1 MLPETNPPDPPIPPG
16 SRASKQ
22 VYLSLGSNR
31 GDRVANFQRAMEEL
45 GKAGVK
51 IQRVS
56 SYYKTEPVDF
66 GPQAWFLNCAVEA
79 STELMPMQLLKAVKS
94 VERALGRRPGISK
107 GPRPI
112 DIDILLYENVVVRTA
127 ALTIPHARMNERRF
141 VLVPL
146 RELAPAAR
154 HPVSRRTVTEMLQ
167 DSPDLS
173 QVVRYRIES
182 LSHFDRKP
190 LSVSL
195 RQ

>member
-1 MLPETNPPDPPIPPG
+1 MPETNAAIPLILRG
-16 SRASKQ
+16 SRPSKQ

-31 GDRVANFQRAMEEL
+31 GDRVASLRRAMEEL
-45 GKAGVK
+45 DKAGVK
-51 IQRVS
+51 VQRAS
-56 SYYKTEPVDF
+56 SFYKTEPVDF

-94 VERALGRRPGISK
+94 VERILGRRPGVHK

-127 ALTIPHARMNERRF
+127 ALTIPHERMNERRF
-141 VLVPL
+141 VLIPL

-154 HPVSRRTVTEMLQ
+154 HPVSRRTVTEMLH

-173 QVVRYRIES
+173 QVVRYKLDARDQE
-182 LSHFDRKP
+182 
-190 LSVSL
+190 
-195 RQ
+195 